1 MEDRSESDRA
11 SARGA
16 PGIVFEEGVDQRVPE
31 DRLGDIDSGFFSR
44 FANCSLDDAFAVIE
58 EAAGKGPKT
67 FAGVAAPFD
76 HEQFIALND
85 DRIGRIE
92 DDRLGR
98 AFPRFCCLVDLLLLD
113 EHNLKPAG
121 STEKT

>member
-92 DDRLGR
+92 DEDR
-98 AFPRFCCLVDLLLLD
+98 
-113 EHNLKPAG
+113 K
-121 STEKT
+121 STRLNSSH

>member
-1 MEDRSESDRA
+1 MRISDWSSDVCSSDLRRLPARSRLEMEDRSESDRA

-67 FAGVAAPFD
+67 LD
-76 HEQFIALND
+76 RKSTRLNSS
-85 DRIGRIE
+85 
-92 DDRLGR
+92 
-98 AFPRFCCLVDLLLLD
+98 
-113 EHNLKPAG
+113 H
-121 STEKT
+121 

>member
-76 HEQFIALND
+76 HEQFIRSEEHTSELQSLM
-85 DRIGRIE
+85 RISY
-92 DDRLGR
+92 
-98 AFPRFCCLVDLLLLD
+98 AVFCLTKKK
-113 EHNLKPAG
+113 LK
-121 STEKT
+121 TQ